1 MQYYEVL
8 IIHGINF
15 QDFHGLFIQ
24 YMI

>member
-8 IIHGINF
+8 IIRAINF
-15 QDFHGLFIQ
+15 QDFQRLFIQ